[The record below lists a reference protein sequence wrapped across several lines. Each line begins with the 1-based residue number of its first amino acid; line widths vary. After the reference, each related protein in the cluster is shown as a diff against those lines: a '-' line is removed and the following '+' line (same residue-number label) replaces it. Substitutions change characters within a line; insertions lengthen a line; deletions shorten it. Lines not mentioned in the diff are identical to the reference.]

1 MPKFGYS
8 IYGLDPALTAKASGR
23 DLRISPKAAREIC
36 NTIKGM
42 MLYEAKELLDEVIRL
57 KRPIPFRRHK
67 GKQAH
72 KRGLQ
77 GWHSG
82 RYPVKAARA
91 IMKILDNVETN
102 AEQKGLDVDNLR
114 IIHAA
119 THRGPVMKRYMPRAF
134 GRTTPKFRSLTHV
147 EIVVKEESS
156 E

>member
-1 MPKFGYS
+1 MPRFGYS

-42 MLYEAKELLDEVIRL
+42 MLYEAKKLLEDVIHLR
-57 KRPIPFRRHK
+57 RPIPFRRHK

-82 RYPVKAARA
+82 RYPVKAARE

-119 THRGPVMKRYMPRAF
+119 AHKGPVMKRYIPRAF
-134 GRTTPKFRSLTHV
+134 GRATPKFRRLTHV
-147 EIVVKEESS
+147 EIVVKEERS